1 MKREPEEVIE
11 MNRKAKT
18 ATRTTVIQKPS
29 V

>member
-1 MKREPEEVIE
+1 MKREPKEVIE

-18 ATRTTVIQKPS
+18 ATRTIVIQKPS